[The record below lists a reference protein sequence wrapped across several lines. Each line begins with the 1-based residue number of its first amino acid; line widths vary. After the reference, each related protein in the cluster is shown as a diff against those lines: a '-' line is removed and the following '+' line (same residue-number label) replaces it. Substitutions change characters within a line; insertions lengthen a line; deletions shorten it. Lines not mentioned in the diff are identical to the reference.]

1 MGLKTYILKKMIY
14 EANILNQSLY
24 ISKLWTI
31 KCLGKSETVEEKNN
45 DLRQNDQTLHF
56 GEENSTHSESLVC
69 RSYKQLNKRRLPD
82 QMYKLIC

>member
-14 EANILNQSLY
+14 EANILKQSLY
-24 ISKLWTI
+24 IFKLWTI
-31 KCLGKSETVEEKNN
+31 KCLGKGDGRGKNN

-69 RSYKQLNKRRLPD
+69 RSYKQLNKRRLPG